1 MPPTSLGNSGE
12 NGKKSPALPLRLTG
26 VEVVHLA
33 DSLNEWTASLVDGD
47 GLTTRQ
53 RYLPLVRSALL
64 QLGSAYVELVT
75 MAAIEIGPVDVYITE
90 EMAWLLRSKVRSGD
104 IAIDGKTQ
112 IGHILLIK
120 LYSLLLQFNSGF
132 ADYKPTEDDNLD
144 DKIVKLAEW
153 KQSQTIA
160 TEGTTDASTPA
171 PSPDADYS
179 DY

>member
-12 NGKKSPALPLRLTG
+12 NGKKTPALPLTLTG

-47 GLTTRQ
+47 GLTTYQ

-75 MAAIEIGPVDVYITE
+75 MAAIEVGPVDVHITE

-112 IGHILLIK
+112 IGHVLLIK
-120 LYSLLLQFNSGF
+120 LYYLLLQFNSGW
-132 ADYKPTEDDNLD
+132 ADYQPVTENLD
-144 DKIVKLAEW
+144 DKIVRLAEW
-153 KQSQTIA
+153 KKSQTIV
-160 TEGTTDASTPA
+160 TEGQVVDASTSA
-171 PSPDADYS
+171 PSPDTDYTE
-179 DY
+179 Y